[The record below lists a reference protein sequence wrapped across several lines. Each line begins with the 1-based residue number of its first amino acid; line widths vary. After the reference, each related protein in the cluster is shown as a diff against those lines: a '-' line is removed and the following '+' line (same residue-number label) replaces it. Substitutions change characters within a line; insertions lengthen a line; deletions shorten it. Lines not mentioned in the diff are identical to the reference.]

1 MRSRQMWL
9 MIGGLAG
16 TLGLGTFA
24 VAADEAPTTQPTTQ
38 PNTQGEQATTPPRK
52 QPNTI
57 PSAQTTPRTDRQ
69 TTPTED
75 PQRSG
80 IAVPGNAAKQAAS
93 AVGTGQMGDPT
104 WVATKLHRVNQGE
117 IKLAKIER
125 EQGESAKAKSF
136 AAQIVRDHQR
146 ADRQLMAYAKQ
157 KKIDLD
163 AVPTTSGESD
173 SGNRDRAVASGEDA
187 DDVQM
192 QVKMNELQKLKG
204 AELDRQFAS
213 TMLDGH
219 AKVMDLVRD
228 ARAAT
233 KDRQLQALLGGL
245 LPTLENHHRIAAMLN
260 NTLGGT
266 SSVEPTHQR

>member
-16 TLGLGTFA
+16 TLSLGTFA
-24 VAADEAPTTQPTTQ
+24 VAADEAPTTQ

-52 QPNTI
+52 APNTI
-57 PSAQTTPRTDRQ
+57 PNAQTQPRSDRE

-75 PQRSG
+75 PLKPG
-80 IAVPGNAAKQAAS
+80 IAVPGDAAKRAAS
-93 AVGTGQMGDPT
+93 PVGSGQMGDPT
-104 WVATKLHRVNQGE
+104 WIATKLHRVNQGE
-117 IKLAKIER
+117 IKIANIER

-163 AVPTTSGESD
+163 AAPTTSGESD
-173 SGNRDRAVASGEDA
+173 SGNHDRTVASAEDA

-192 QVKMNELQKLKG
+192 QVKMNELKKLKG
-204 AELDRQFAS
+204 ADLDRQFAS

-219 AKVMDLVRD
+219 AKVMDLVRN
-228 ARAAT
+228 ARATT

-245 LPTLENHHRIAAMLN
+245 LPTLESHHRIAAMLN

-266 SSVEPTHQR
+266 SSVEPTHHQ